1 MKMEQ
6 KISRLKI
13 VLAKKKR
20 TNRWLAVQLGKNE
33 VTISNTR
40 NYKLMSGLYI

>member
-33 VTISNTR
+33 VTISNTE
-40 NYKLMSGLYI
+40 L